1 MHELTNIK
9 DKTVHS
15 TQTSLV
21 LYFLDWGHL
30 RPSVLLSRA
39 CLSHL
44 VNHIVRVGGRYGKC
58 IYIYIH
64 TVYLY
69 THIEVL
75 YIYIL

>member
-21 LYFLDWGHL
+21 LYFLDWEHL

-44 VNHIVRVGGRYGKC
+44 VNHIVRVGGRYG
-58 IYIYIH
+58 IYIYSIFI
-64 TVYLY
+64 Y
-69 THIEVL
+69 TYRGTL
-75 YIYIL
+75 YIYTVV